1 MADGPEAQNEL
12 FKSNRS
18 LAEKN
23 SSLLRGDLPD
33 HLKRSSHR
41 LQFPPSY
48 ALVGVYRLCTDQ
60 NLYVPV
66 WQKCQH
72 GTVRGAAV
80 GIAWAFFTFGIQKKF
95 IEIFLA
101 NSHKVTGL
109 ATDTIFG
116 YPVPFNVH
124 TYAAVLLVGQQIT
137 YILRFFLSRNIR
149 IARDRAWNQ
158 TVASRGKGEDFWQP
172 YTEEWDQPPKAVHSA
187 MWYEQAFSNWF
198 LFMFKKALLLPFN
211 FYPLVGILISAW
223 FKGMGTARILHRRYF
238 EAKKMTPDEVAIFM
252 EEHKWDYRTFGFTAA
267 LLEGFPIIG
276 LVFTISNRVGAAMW
290 AFDLEKRQHYVAE
303 KKKDSVTAKKD

>member
-101 NSHKVTGL
+101 NSPKVTGL